1 MTSDFERPDPDRLL
15 KKVQAS
21 EPGQADSRQV
31 GRLKIF
37 LGYVAGVG
45 KTYAMLEAAHQRK
58 SEGVDVVVGYVETHG
73 RKETEAF
80 VQGLELIPRLDV
92 DYRGMKLAEMDLDAI
107 LKRHPQL
114 VLVDELA
121 HTNAPGLRHPKR
133 YQDVEELLKAGID
146 VYTTVNIQHLESL
159 KDVVQQITG
168 VMVRETVPDRI
179 VDEAYEIELVDLPT
193 DELIQRL
200 RQGKVYVPSQAA
212 HALEQFF
219 RKGNLTA
226 LRELAMRRAAERV
239 DSQMVSYMQTKSI
252 PGPWPAGDRIL
263 VCLSSHLLGE
273 RLVRSGRRLADDL
286 NAEWYTV
293 FVETPGH
300 MHMPP
305 ENRLRIQQNLRL
317 AEELGAKVMTI
328 SHTSVS
334 EAIISFAH
342 EHNITKI
349 IAGKPLRP
357 RWYEIIRGT
366 VIDQIIRSSGKID
379 VYVISEEPALK
390 TATQKAASASK
401 RSATSSKA
409 RTRSLARAYSPHTP
423 PGFYFVSLLLVLVFT
438 LAGLPLR
445 TVVDPTNLVMFYL
458 VAVVISAIF
467 FGRGPAILASILSVL
482 AFDFFF
488 VDPRLSFSVSDTQYL
503 LTFLGLLI
511 VGLIISGSASR
522 LRDQVEV
529 LRHRQQQSQA
539 LNHFSRELTAA
550 INLDQVLETV
560 IRNVSAMFGRQ
571 AVILLPGEGHLSVKA
586 ATPELNL
593 DENDLAVAEW
603 AYKNSQQAGYG
614 TDTLP
619 AAAIRLIPLVT
630 QRGTIG
636 VLVVKPFDS
645 HQILS
650 LDLRLFLE
658 SAVNLSALAIDR
670 ASYAE
675 KAAQN
680 EMLRNTEKLQT
691 ALLNSI
697 SHELRTPLAAI
708 TGVLTS
714 LGESG
719 RAAPENQLD
728 PATSLELIDSA
739 TREAEKLNH
748 LMGNLLD
755 MTRLEAGAMRL
766 NREPT
771 DLQDLVNAAISQAN
785 KSTCQHTIQTD
796 VPADLP
802 LVSLD
807 AVLIAQ
813 VLTNLLD
820 NACKYSLPGS
830 PITISASISGE
841 QVALSVQDHGI
852 GIPEKDLERVFDKFY
867 RVQSQGATGGTGL
880 GLSICR
886 GIVEAHG
893 GRIWAMNNPDGGATI
908 TFVLPLD
915 TAPVL
920 QG

>member
-1 MTSDFERPDPDRLL
+1 MALEFERPDPDRLL
-15 KKVQAS
+15 AKMQS
-21 EPGQADSRQV
+21 ADQKPVR

-58 SEGVDVVVGYVETHG
+58 AEGVDVVIGYVETHG

-80 VQGLELIPRLDV
+80 VQGLEIVPRQKV
-92 DYRGMKLAEMDLDAI
+92 DYRGMVLSDLDLDAI
-107 LKRHPQL
+107 LKRRPQL

-133 YQDVEELLKAGID
+133 YQDVEELLNAGID

-168 VMVRETVPDRI
+168 VTVSETVPDKI
-179 VDEAYEIELVDLPT
+179 IDEAYEIELIDLPT
-193 DELIQRL
+193 DELLQRL
-200 RQGKVYVPSQAA
+200 REGKVYVPDQAA
-212 HALEQFF
+212 RALEQFF

-239 DSQMVSYMQTKSI
+239 DSQMVHYMQTKSI

-263 VCLSSHLLGE
+263 VCLSSHPLGE

-286 NAEWYTV
+286 DATWYVV

-300 MHMPP
+300 LRMPAK
-305 ENRLRIQQNLRL
+305 NRLRIQQNLRL
-317 AEELGAKVMTI
+317 AEELGAKVITLT
-328 SHTSVS
+328 HTSVA
-334 EAIISFAH
+334 EAVIHFAH
-342 EHNITKI
+342 EHNVTKI

-357 RWYEIIRGT
+357 RWFELFRGT
-366 VIDQIIRSSGKID
+366 VIDQIIRRSGKID
-379 VYVISEEPALK
+379 VYVISEEAGGMK
-390 TATQKAASASK
+390 KAQNRFLPEAVTPHPPLGRYFAS
-401 RSATSSKA
+401 
-409 RTRSLARAYSPHTP
+409 LI
-423 PGFYFVSLLLVLVFT
+423 LVFLFT
-438 LAGLPLR
+438 LLGFPLR
-445 TVVDPTNLVMFYL
+445 PAVDPANLVMVYL
-458 VAVVISAIF
+458 AAVVIAAVF
-467 FGRGPAILASILSVL
+467 LGRGPAVLASVISVL

-488 VDPRLSFSVSDTQYL
+488 VDPRFTFTVNDTQYL

-511 VGLIISGSASR
+511 VGLIISTSASL
-522 LRDQVEV
+522 LRDQVDV
-529 LRHRQQQSQA
+529 LRRRQQQSQA
-539 LNHFSRELTAA
+539 INNFSRELTAA
-550 INLDQVLETV
+550 ITLGQVLDVV
-560 IRNVSAMFGRQ
+560 IRNVGEMFNRQ
-571 AVILLPGEGHLSVKA
+571 AVVLLPEEGRLVVKA
-586 ATPELNL
+586 ATTDLKM
-593 DENDLAVAEW
+593 DESELAVAEW
-603 AYKNSQQAGYG
+603 AYKNKQPAGHG

-619 AAAIRLIPLVT
+619 AAAIRFLPLAT
-630 QRGTIG
+630 MRGTIG
-636 VLVVKPFDS
+636 VLGVMLLDG
-645 HQILS
+645 QQALS
-650 LDLRLFLE
+650 QDQHMLLE
-658 SAVNLSALAIDR
+658 GAINLSALAIDR

-680 EMLRNTEKLQT
+680 ELLRNTEKLQT

-697 SHELRTPLAAI
+697 SHELRTPLATI

-728 PATSLELIDSA
+728 PPTSLELIDSA
-739 TREAEKLNH
+739 TQQAGRLNH
-748 LMGNLLD
+748 LVGNLLD

-771 DLQDLVNAAISQAN
+771 DLLDLVNVAVNQVRGD
-785 KSTCQHTIQTD
+785 TCQHVMQINI
-796 VPADLP
+796 PGDLP
-802 LVSLD
+802 LVSID

-830 PITISASISGE
+830 LITITATLLDH
-841 QVALSVQDHGI
+841 QAVFSVRDCGM
-852 GIPEKDLERVFDKFY
+852 GIPEEDLERVFDKFY
-867 RVQSQGATGGTGL
+867 RVQRQETVTGTGL

-893 GRIWAMNNPDGGATI
+893 GRIWAKNNPDQGVTI
-908 TFVLPLD
+908 TFMLPQEP
-915 TAPVL
+915 ASNP
-920 QG
+920 GEKP